1 MAEANELLGYLK
13 GHHIKQQK
21 VAQIIGRSLSTTN
34 RKINNKSDFTKSEI
48 KKLHETLN
56 IPFDILL

>member
-13 GHHIKQQK
+13 GHHIKQQE

-34 RKINNKSDFTKSEI
+34 RKI

>member
-13 GHHIKQQK
+13 GHHIKQQE

-34 RKINNKSDFTKSEI
+34 RKINNKSDQTQSLTQTQYLCI
-48 KKLHETLN
+48 
-56 IPFDILL
+56 